1 MSPLLLMCQAGLLFR
16 SQIMYCIFP
25 LLLIKVPY
33 VNGHS
38 GKSLV
43 SKAIMMED
51 KLKALLT
58 IFQELH
64 QIKAEI
70 RSGKRTAQ

>member
-1 MSPLLLMCQAGLLFR
+1 MH
-16 SQIMYCIFP
+16 CIFP
-25 LLLIKVPY
+25 QQLIKVY
-33 VNGHS
+33 DVIWHS

-43 SKAIMMED
+43 SKAIIMED

-64 QIKAEI
+64 QIKAEM
-70 RSGKRTAQ
+70 RSGK